1 MGYYSQVAF
10 VVRGPKDTI
19 IPKLMTFRMQYK
31 DPLEAKKAIDACTYH
46 LNTSTDE
53 FTIRFHDE
61 STKWYDGYPDVDAL
75 NALYRVFELVGEDTD
90 EVEGAFCR
98 VGEDNSDIAEE
109 RFGGSGDW
117 PVCIV
122 THIEIDCDAGKPL
135 AEVLK

>member
-10 VVRGPKDTI
+10 VVRGPKDII

-46 LNTSTDE
+46 LNTTTDE

-61 STKWYDGYPDVDAL
+61 SVRWCDGYPDVDAL
-75 NALYRVFELVGEDTD
+75 NALYETFDTD
-90 EVEGAFCR
+90 EDGEGEVEGAFCR

-109 RFGGSGDW
+109 RFGASGDW

-122 THIEIDCDAGKPL
+122 THIEINCDPGKPL
-135 AEVLK
+135 AEVLR